1 MDSHGQDSFAQN
13 QRQERTL
20 IIRELNDRLR
30 VEHAGGQLFVTH
42 KICSLGEAYV
52 PSIIRAVTAFDASNS
67 DNDPYGEHD
76 FGSLEV
82 MGQRIFW
89 KIDYWDEHMKFGS
102 PDPADPDVTTRV
114 LTVMLASEY

>member
-42 KICSLGEAYV
+42 GICSLGEAYV
-52 PSIIRAVTAFDASNS
+52 PSIIRAVTAFDAFNS

-89 KIDYWDEHMKFGS
+89 KIDYWDEHMKFCS